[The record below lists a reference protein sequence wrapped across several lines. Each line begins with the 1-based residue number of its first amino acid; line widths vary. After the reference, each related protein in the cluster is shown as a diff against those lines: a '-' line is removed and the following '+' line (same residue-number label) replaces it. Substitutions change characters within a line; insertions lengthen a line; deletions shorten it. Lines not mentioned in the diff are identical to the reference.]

1 MTSWM
6 NLQGSKPPKLYNMV
20 YNALE
25 IPHANVKN
33 CQYEHDNT
41 EDKWGLSIDTKDLK
55 NVTYVQ
61 NIWT

>member
-1 MTSWM
+1 M

-20 YNALE
+20 YNSLE

-41 EDKWGLSIDTKDLK
+41 EDK
-55 NVTYVQ
+55 
-61 NIWT
+61 